1 MTLLNSK
8 SDTVNDT
15 ETFLKQIMAFIVT
28 VAIV

>member
-15 ETFLKQIMAFIVT
+15 ETFLKQIMTFIVT

>member
-15 ETFLKQIMAFIVT
+15 ETFSKQIMTFIVT